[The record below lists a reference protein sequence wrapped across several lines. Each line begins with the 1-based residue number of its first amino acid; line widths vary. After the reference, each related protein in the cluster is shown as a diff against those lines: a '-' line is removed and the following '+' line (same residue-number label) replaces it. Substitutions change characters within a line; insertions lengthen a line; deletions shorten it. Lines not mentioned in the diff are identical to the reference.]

1 MRTQLPAAIVLT
13 LLLIGAC
20 ALVGCDEGGA
30 APAATAVQ
38 QPDTQGQATG
48 SRGPT
53 WGGNPSLAP
62 AKRGAQNLKDQI
74 ESDSKK
80 LADDIDRGNLP

>member
-1 MRTQLPAAIVLT
+1 MRTQLPAAVAST
-13 LLLIGAC
+13 LVLIGAY

-30 APAATAVQ
+30 DPAATAVQ
-38 QPDTQGQATG
+38 QPETQGQTTG
-48 SRGPT
+48 SGGPT

-62 AKRGAQNLKDQI
+62 AKRGAQNLRDQI